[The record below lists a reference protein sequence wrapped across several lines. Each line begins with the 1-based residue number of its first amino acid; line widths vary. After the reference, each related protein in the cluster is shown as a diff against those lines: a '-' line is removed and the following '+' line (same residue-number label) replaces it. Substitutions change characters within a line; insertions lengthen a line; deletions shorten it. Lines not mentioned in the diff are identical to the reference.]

1 MTDELRGPATD
12 AEWRAYH
19 DIRRHVLFD
28 RRGRGTA
35 YDPNHPDD
43 SRPGHYPL
51 ILWSGT
57 EPVAVIRV
65 DIDARVAIFRRVAVR
80 EDVQRIGHGRRMLTM
95 AEQFAHSRGCS
106 RIDSHVDA
114 GAIGFYERCG
124 FHRVAN
130 EAPDAE
136 TVLMTK
142 PLSDARSRSSNDP
155 VIDWL
160 LDADPSI
167 RWQVMR
173 DLTDTPAEIVA
184 AERSRVASEGW
195 GPRLL
200 DQQRPDGQ
208 WGDGIATPFW
218 WSNMY
223 TLLFL
228 RDLGVDPTSARART
242 AIDLVRSN
250 VTWGPEFGDSP
261 FFEGEVE
268 PCING
273 RVVALGAY
281 FGERTDR
288 LVDRLLSEQLADGG
302 WNCEAERGSVRSSFH
317 TTICVLEGLLAFEQA
332 FGATSAVTDARTRAQ
347 EYLLERRLLRRLS
360 TGEIIKPTWTQ
371 FAFPTLWHYDVLRA
385 LDYLRAAGVQPD
397 ARAEEA
403 VAAVIERRQGDGRW
417 LLDVRHRDT
426 LHEELAGTVGAPN
439 RWITLRALRVLDW
452 YARRD

>member
-1 MTDELRGPATD
+1 MTP
-12 AEWRAYH
+12 
-19 DIRRHVLFD
+19 
-28 RRGRGTA
+28 
-35 YDPNHPDD
+35 HP
-43 SRPGHYPL
+43 
-51 ILWSGT
+51 
-57 EPVAVIRV
+57 
-65 DIDARVAIFRRVAVR
+65 
-80 EDVQRIGHGRRMLTM
+80 Q
-95 AEQFAHSRGCS
+95 
-106 RIDSHVDA
+106 
-114 GAIGFYERCG
+114 
-124 FHRVAN
+124 
-130 EAPDAE
+130 
-136 TVLMTK
+136 
-142 PLSDARSRSSNDP
+142 SSNDA

-160 LDADPSI
+160 LDADASI

-173 DLTDTPAEIVA
+173 DLTDAPAEIVA

-200 DQQRPDGQ
+200 DQQRPDGH
-208 WGDGIATPFW
+208 WGNGVATPQW
-218 WSNMY
+218 WSNLY

-228 RDLGVDPTSARART
+228 RDLGLDPTSARARR
-242 AIDLVRSN
+242 AIDLIRGN

-281 FGERTDR
+281 FGEPSDR

-317 TTICVLEGLLAFEQA
+317 TTICVLEGLLAFEKA
-332 FGATSAVTDARTRAQ
+332 FGAATPVTDARRRAQ

-360 TGEIIKPTWTQ
+360 TGDIIEPTWTQ

-385 LDYLRAAGVQPD
+385 LDYLRAAGVEPD
-397 ARAEEA
+397 ARVEEA
-403 VAAVIERRQGDGRW
+403 VATVIERRQGGGRW
-417 LLDVRHRDT
+417 LLDVRHRNT

-452 YARRD
+452 YARDGLTICREVAR